1 MSETT
6 SLCTR
11 VAALVTVAIVIVYTV
26 TLQIKQNKLQRDFKE
41 PRRRLNETQVV
52 RKSSTWPSMTT
63 AELATTELPATSAF
77 ISTATTRPRITVDPA
92 LLLLERTPS
101 PSRVLT
107 NHSKGGLAAFVFQ
120 TRHHVLA
127 DLQMYMIRKL
137 ATDLVAIE
145 LFLDAEAS
153 KEMIEVAA
161 RHRATVHAFPQKQ
174 HAGNAGPSTRNAAV
188 VNWAISTRARQHL
201 GNGTAILLLD
211 GDVFPLTP
219 FDSLTLLNSHDLVCR
234 KHPATFARFCWIG
247 LICLSPRLYSTIGEF
262 DVTPIARNGIGFDSG
277 GKTVEFLL
285 KYTDMPFSWM
295 KETILL
301 RTGKD
306 LFWGAT
312 DVDIQWIGRNFDRCD
327 KCGPEIFVAPFNTSN
342 AVFYHMISGTSE
354 WRFGNQDG
362 RRQSLRDSIMRSS
375 YGPNGTL
382 AIPELMASVAVV
394 RQMQMIPY
402 SGNLTCARVCA
413 G

>member
-1 MSETT
+1 MSATT
-6 SLCTR
+6 SVLAR
-11 VAALVTVAIVIVYTV
+11 VAALAAVAIVIVYTIV
-26 TLQIKQNKLQRDFKE
+26 IQTKHNKMQKDFRE
-41 PRRRLNETQVV
+41 PRRQLDRAQVV
-52 RKSSTWPSMTT
+52 LDISTAASRTT
-63 AELATTELPATSAF
+63 AEQVTTDLPATSAF
-77 ISTATTRPRITVDPA
+77 ISTATTRPRTTVDPA
-92 LLLLERTPS
+92 FLLVERTPS
-101 PSRVLT
+101 PSRLQAT
-107 NHSKGGLAAFVFQ
+107 NAKGGLAAFLFQ

-127 DLQMYMIRKL
+127 DLQMYMMRKL

-145 LFLDAEAS
+145 LFVDGEAS
-153 KEMIEVAA
+153 KEMIDVAA
-161 RHRATVHAFPQKQ
+161 KHRATVHSFPQKQ
-174 HAGNAGPSTRNAAV
+174 HEGNAGPSTRNAAV
-188 VNWAISTRARQHL
+188 VNWAISTRAKQHL

-219 FDSLTLLNSHDLVCR
+219 FDSVTLLNSRDIVCR
-234 KHPATFARFCWIG
+234 KHPAPFARFCWIG
-247 LICLSPRLYSTIGEF
+247 LICLSPRLYSSIGEF

-277 GKTVEFLL
+277 GKTIEFLL

-295 KETILL
+295 KETVLL

-312 DVDIQWIGRNFDRCD
+312 DVDIQWIGGNFNRCD

-362 RRQSLRDSIMRSS
+362 RRGSLRDSIMRSP

-382 AIPELMASVAVV
+382 AAAELLASVAKV
-394 RQMQMIPY
+394 RQMETIPF